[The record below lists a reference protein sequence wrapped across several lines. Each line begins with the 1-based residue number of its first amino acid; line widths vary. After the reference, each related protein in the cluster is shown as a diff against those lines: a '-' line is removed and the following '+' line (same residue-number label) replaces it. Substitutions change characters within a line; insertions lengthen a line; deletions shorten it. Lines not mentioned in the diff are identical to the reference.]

1 MKTRF
6 PQGAKQQDV
15 GQGPEPSIS
24 ASSEEPLTSGPAP
37 QPAIPQVFTP
47 DVPEAA
53 KPGAFQR
60 ARSLLR
66 VRVPTPDLK
75 WNQKV
80 VTVSLEKDVVRVV
93 TFKGKRVTGWKTTDI
108 SQRQQAPEPE
118 DGTAVEYPSVS
129 PLQSTLDDLGI
140 KYGGRLWKALD
151 KMGFRRGRVVMDL
164 SLYTTL
170 MRHLQIPKVRLRYL
184 EPVVVSEVLESLPFS
199 KDEVD
204 ISWQLHKEEEGQW
217 VYAIALPKQQVDSQ
231 VKLVKDSGLI
241 PAAAYSKAS
250 ALALA
255 TGITDG
261 ILVHLEA
268 SETAL
273 VLVNGGEPKV
283 VHQLELGSGGPSP
296 DEHASTLIRAIE
308 QVAGYYQPADPS

>member
-1 MKTRF
+1 
-6 PQGAKQQDV
+6 
-15 GQGPEPSIS
+15 
-24 ASSEEPLTSGPAP
+24 
-37 QPAIPQVFTP
+37 
-47 DVPEAA
+47 
-53 KPGAFQR
+53 
-60 ARSLLR
+60 
-66 VRVPTPDLK
+66 
-75 WNQKV
+75 

-140 KYGGRLWKALD
+140 KYGGRLWKTLD

-184 EPVVVSEVLESLPFS
+184 EPVVVSEVLESLPFG

-217 VYAIALPKQQVDSQ
+217 VYAIALPKQRVDSQ

-255 TGITDG
+255 AGITDG

>member
-129 PLQSTLDDLGI
+129 PLQSILDDLGI
-140 KYGGRLWKALD
+140 KYGGRLWKTLD

-217 VYAIALPKQQVDSQ
+217 VYAIALPKQRVDSQ
-231 VKLVKDSGLI
+231 VKLVKDLWPDPGRRLLQGI
-241 PAAAYSKAS
+241 GAGPGRWNYRWH
-250 ALALA
+250 
-255 TGITDG
+255 TGAPGGFRDG
-261 ILVHLEA
+261 A
-268 SETAL
+268 
-273 VLVNGGEPKV
+273 GPG
-283 VHQLELGSGGPSP
+283 QLRRAQGGPPAGVGQWRSLARRTRQHSDP
-296 DEHASTLIRAIE
+296 GYRASSRLLP
-308 QVAGYYQPADPS
+308 AG